1 MIISVKYLPQIGK
14 ILHTRLRKVMYAEG
28 SAFGAAA
35 DTKEQSAVSASSSTS
50 IFKNS
55 LSL

>member
-1 MIISVKYLPQIGK
+1 MIISVKYLPKIGK
-14 ILHTRLRKVMYAEG
+14 ILHTRLRKVMVET
-28 SAFGAAA
+28 GA
-35 DTKEQSAVSASSSTS
+35 DEQATGPDNASSSTSVS